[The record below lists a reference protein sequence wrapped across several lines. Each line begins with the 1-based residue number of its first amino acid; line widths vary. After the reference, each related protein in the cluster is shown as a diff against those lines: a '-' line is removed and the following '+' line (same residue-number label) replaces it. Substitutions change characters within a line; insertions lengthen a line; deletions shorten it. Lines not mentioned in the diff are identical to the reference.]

1 MNREEHEKVAL
12 EVLSKAE
19 KIAKLLIEETEGLGK
34 ASVVLGAVF
43 KMIVHSSSAVSG
55 ETEEKTRALV
65 EEGFA
70 LGEFVVSRGI
80 ERLPQNGAND
90 IIKDF
95 NNYFNE
101 RKNDER

>member
-1 MNREEHEKVAL
+1 MSSEEHEKVAL
-12 EVLSKAE
+12 EILAKAE
-19 KIAKLLIEETEGLGK
+19 KIAKLLIEETGGLGK

-55 ETEEKTRALV
+55 KTEKETREVV

-101 RKNDER
+101 RKNDEQ